1 VRIKNGTM
9 RKGDKIK
16 VMSTGQVYNADRL
29 GIFTPKQVDR
39 TELKCG
45 EVGWLVCAIKDILGA
60 PVGDTL
66 TLARNPADKALPGF
80 KKVKPQVYA
89 GLFPVSSD
97 DYENFRDALGKLSLN
112 DASCSMS
119 RKALRRWAS
128 ASAAASSA
136 FCIWRSSRSVWSVN
150 TIWI

>member
-1 VRIKNGTM
+1 MRIKNGTM

-39 TELKCG
+39 TELTCG

-66 TLARNPADKALPGF
+66 TGARNPA
-80 KKVKPQVYA
+80 
-89 GLFPVSSD
+89 
-97 DYENFRDALGKLSLN
+97 E
-112 DASCSMS
+112 
-119 RKALRRWAS
+119 KALRALKGETAGLRGP
-128 ASAAASSA
+128 
-136 FCIWRSSRSVWSVN
+136 VPGQL
-150 TIWI
+150 

>member
-1 VRIKNGTM
+1 MRIKNGTL

-39 TELKCG
+39 TELTCG

-66 TLARNPADKALPGF
+66 TGARNPAEKALPGF
-80 KKVKPQVYA
+80 KR
-89 GLFPVSSD
+89 S
-97 DYENFRDALGKLSLN
+97 N
-112 DASCSMS
+112 
-119 RKALRRWAS
+119 RRFMRA
-128 ASAAASSA
+128 
-136 FCIWRSSRSVWSVN
+136 CSRSALTTTKTSVMRLAN
-150 TIWI
+150 